1 MRRFALWIALV
12 GIGLVA
18 EGVIAAPAAACK
30 EISPGVCQESGMANL
45 PPDSYG
51 SQSTDTVPP
60 ASTQAVITLTPQAPS
75 DNPPFHD
82 LWLAIVDQQPSLGG
96 IKNQIVQRFVTCQLL
111 AAALNASNL
120 DAQNVRV
127 PARVFTTTQD
137 ATFYVCLA
145 LAFSEPPA
153 SQATAAASRPCEAP
167 VGVPIQI
174 SRSGSGYRV
183 AAQGRTFKPRRPP
196 LAVSCRPKGSGL
208 VISLRARRRRGTL
221 RGLLGPHLT
230 IGFANRGSR
239 SVRLRTT
246 YRFSR

>member
-18 EGVIAAPAAACK
+18 EGVIAAPAVACK
-30 EISPGVCQESGMANL
+30 EISPGACQESGTANL

-60 ASTQAVITLTPQAPS
+60 ASTQANITLTPEAPP
-75 DNPPFHD
+75 DAVPFHD
-82 LWLAIVDQQPSLGG
+82 LWLAIVDQQPKLAG
-96 IKNQIVQRFVTCQLL
+96 IHNTIVQRFVTCQLL
-111 AAALNASNL
+111 AFSLTAKAVSDMGVSVPGKTWGNAQ
-120 DAQNVRV
+120 A
-127 PARVFTTTQD
+127 

-153 SQATAAASRPCEAP
+153 SQASAAASRPCEAQ

-174 SRSGSGYRV
+174 SRAGSGYRV
-183 AAQGRTFKPRRPP
+183 AAQGRTFRPRRSP
-196 LAVSCRPKGSGL
+196 LAVSCRRRGSGL
-208 VISLRARRRRGTL
+208 VISVRSRRRGGTL